1 MDNKQ
6 VIQYLKEK
14 KEFKD
19 KDINIIKPLTG
30 GITNDNYLIEID
42 SKKYVLRLPT
52 PSSKKMIDRDT
63 EYKNNTIGCN
73 LNLNAPC
80 IYFNC
85 ENGIKIAEYI
95 EKSDIDVEEFKEN
108 EEAIEK
114 IAKTIKKLHSSNIL
128 MENDFDIFE
137 KLKLYEDIT
146 IENKGWF
153 PEDYRE
159 VKEKVLE
166 IYNNLEREYGF
177 SKKICHNDA
186 LAENFILSKDNKV
199 YLIDW
204 EYGGNNDQAWDL
216 ASFLIESEL
225 SKENMEI
232 FINSYLD
239 KEKLDKELIEKLK
252 FFTIYQDFLW
262 SVWTLVKLSS
272 GEEGYEEYF
281 TKRYN
286 RTKRNLDIYFK
297 SKDKGLEYYLKG

>member
-108 EEAIEK
+108 KEAIEK

-137 KLKLYEDIT
+137 KKIDRETEYKNNTIGCNLNLNAPCIYFNCENGIKIAEYIEKSDIDVEEFK
-146 IENKGWF
+146 ENK
-153 PEDYRE
+153 E
-159 VKEKVLE
+159 
-166 IYNNLEREYGF
+166 
-177 SKKICHNDA
+177 A
-186 LAENFILSKDNKV
+186 
-199 YLIDW
+199 
-204 EYGGNNDQAWDL
+204 
-216 ASFLIESEL
+216 
-225 SKENMEI
+225 
-232 FINSYLD
+232 
-239 KEKLDKELIEKLK
+239 IEKIAK
-252 FFTIYQDFLW
+252 TIKKLHSSNILMENDF
-262 SVWTLVKLSS
+262 
-272 GEEGYEEYF
+272 
-281 TKRYN
+281 
-286 RTKRNLDIYFK
+286 DIFEK
-297 SKDKGLEYYLKG
+297 